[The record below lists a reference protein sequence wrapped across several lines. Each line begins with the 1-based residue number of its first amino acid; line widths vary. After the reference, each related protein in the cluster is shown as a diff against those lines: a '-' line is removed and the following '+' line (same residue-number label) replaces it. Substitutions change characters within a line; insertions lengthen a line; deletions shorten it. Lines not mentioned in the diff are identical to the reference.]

1 MSSLERKISYLIK
14 PILGKKGFRPH
25 LTKEDYY
32 KIPYMERLRLEIKN
46 PEGRKIYLTDSS
58 KKRFDEILEELHG
71 DFNGK
76 LPATYNDIYQSL
88 KKSLQCSWKSCVKMS
103 LGVIL
108 FYL

>member
-32 KIPYMERLRLEIKN
+32 KIPYMERLRLEIKK

-58 KKRFDEILEELHG
+58 KKKI
-71 DFNGK
+71 
-76 LPATYNDIYQSL
+76 
-88 KKSLQCSWKSCVKMS
+88 
-103 LGVIL
+103 
-108 FYL
+108 